1 MSQQI
6 NLFSPAL
13 LPEKEWVTGRNLAMA
28 VAALLVLLL
37 IAAALIQYRVAS
49 ATARAQAGEQS
60 VTQLKAKLQE
70 VSQQLAATKIPVEK
84 DAELSR
90 LQRAVTEREQV
101 LALLEKGSPKEGQG
115 FADYFRGLARQ
126 SLPGLWLTS
135 FSLGAAG
142 DGLEIR
148 GRMTDQSLLPEYI
161 RRLNREP
168 VFVGREF
175 SALDVRLPEAPDASQ
190 NGAAKVSE
198 PVAKP
203 SQNYVNFVLKPLRSS
218 SAGERDATERKGSG
232 Q

>member
-6 NLFSPAL
+6 NLFSPTL

-28 VAALLVLLL
+28 VASLLVLLL
-37 IAAALIQYRVAS
+37 IATGVVQYRLAS
-49 ATARAQAGEQS
+49 ATERARAGEQS

-70 VSQQLAATKIPVEK
+70 VGQQLAAAKVPVDK

-101 LALLEKGSPKEGQG
+101 LALLEQGSPKEGQG

-175 SALDVRLPEAPDASQ
+175 AALDVRLPEADASQ
-190 NGAAKVSE
+190 SGAAKPAE
-198 PVAKP
+198 QAARPA
-203 SQNYVNFVLKPLRSS
+203 QNYVNFVLKPLHSA

>member
-6 NLFSPAL
+6 NLFHPSL
-13 LPEKEWVTGRNLAMA
+13 LPEKEWITGRNLALVVTGLLVFFL
-28 VAALLVLLL
+28 VAAG
-37 IAAALIQYRVAS
+37 ATHYRLAS
-49 ATARAQAGEQS
+49 STERARAAEQS
-60 VTQLKAKLQE
+60 VSQLKAKLQE
-70 VSQQLAATKIPVEK
+70 ASQQLAAAKVPVDK

-101 LALLEKGSPKEGQG
+101 LALLEQGSPKEGQG

-126 SLPGLWLTS
+126 SLPGLWLTG
-135 FSLGAAG
+135 FSLGAG
-142 DGLEIR
+142 GKGLEIR

-175 SALDVRLPEAPDASQ
+175 AALDVRLPDAPDVPQA
-190 NGAAKVSE
+190 GAAKPSE
-198 PVAKP
+198 PAARP

-218 SAGERDATERKGSG
+218 SAGERDATESKGSG

>member
-6 NLFSPAL
+6 NLFHPSL
-13 LPEKEWVTGRNLAMA
+13 LPEKEWVTGRNLALA
-28 VAALLVLLL
+28 VAGLLTLLL
-37 IAAALIQYRVAS
+37 IAAGVTQYRLAS
-49 ATARAQAGEQS
+49 ATERARAAEQS

-70 VSQQLAATKIPVEK
+70 VSQQLTAAKVPADK

-101 LALLEKGSPKEGQG
+101 LALLEQGSPKEGQG

-126 SLPGLWLTS
+126 SLPGLWLTG
-135 FSLGAAG
+135 FSLGAG
-142 DGLEIR
+142 GNGLEIR

-175 SALDVRLPEAPDASQ
+175 AALDVRLPEAPDASQ
-190 NGAAKVSE
+190 AAALKPSEPAAKPLV
-198 PVAKP
+198 
-203 SQNYVNFVLKPLRSS
+203 NYVNFVLKPLRSS
-218 SAGERDATERKGSG
+218 PVGERDATESKGNG

>member
-6 NLFSPAL
+6 NLFSPTL

-28 VAALLVLLL
+28 VASLLVLLL
-37 IAAALIQYRVAS
+37 IATGVVQYRLAS
-49 ATARAQAGEQS
+49 ATERARAGEQS

-70 VSQQLAATKIPVEK
+70 VGQQLAAAKVPVDK

-101 LALLEKGSPKEGQG
+101 LALLEQGSPKEGQG

-175 SALDVRLPEAPDASQ
+175 AALDVRLSEADASQ
-190 NGAAKVSE
+190 SGAAKPAE
-198 PVAKP
+198 QAARPA
-203 SQNYVNFVLKPLRSS
+203 QNYVNFVLKPLRSS
-218 SAGERDATERKGSG
+218 SVGERDATERKGSG